1 MLGLV
6 PPGRKNS
13 RELWNCCAVVSR
25 LRGAVVNSGGIAHHR
40 LPPTKR
46 ATAGLSNIQ
55 LVTKRGQFAANR
67 FGNELFDADVASLE
81 RSLRKTAGL
90 ESFLNRE
97 AIIRNAGD
105 ELSMSLRL
113 IEA

>member
-6 PPGRKNS
+6 SPGRKNS
-13 RELWNCCAVVSR
+13 RELGDCRAVVTW

-40 LPPTKR
+40 LSPTKR
-46 ATAGLSNIQ
+46 AAPGLCDIQ

-67 FGNELFDADVASLE
+67 FGNELFDADIASLE
-81 RSLRKTAGL
+81 RSLRETAGL

-97 AIIRNAGD
+97 TIV
-105 ELSMSLRL
+105 
-113 IEA
+113 